1 MHHDFSM
8 VDWGPDEAKG
18 DINISSYFFPINGF
32 SDVKSGRVRYVIG
45 RKGSGKTAI
54 IEKIKSDMR
63 DNPMAFFSQLS
74 LRDFPTASFNS
85 LQDKAKSDKSKY
97 VAAWQ
102 FILYVELAKLILQ
115 DNGAKPTH
123 VTEDLYAFLSINN
136 FDSGVGFSETV
147 TILTENKNKVTV
159 KGGWLN
165 VENNS
170 GGSEQTLVKIHFNKA
185 VEILSRLLVQVESD
199 SEYRLFFDELDEGYS
214 SDDQRLN
221 LMILAL
227 IRAVEDSALLLRNGN
242 LNFNPLLVLRSDIY
256 DVLEDNDLNK
266 IDDYTLF
273 IRWSLDSKITAGD
286 ALDAEKLMTLRNVVN
301 NRIAASISIADAIFD
316 SWNTVAIDEDEGI
329 PYSVGSLWKYMA
341 NRTFE
346 RPRDIIKF
354 LKISAKYQKQGR
366 LRYAAVELA
375 EIDYSNWLYKEIKD
389 EIQSHLPVWRES
401 LQAITKIG
409 RGRFSLEVFEASLK
423 TNSAIVK
430 WLESNSKDA
439 ADIAETLFKFGVIG
453 NLENRR
459 WLFGYKDNALAFDPD
474 MELIVHYG
482 LHKKLRLLKSKAEY
496 LSLESSNDLVS
507 I

>member
-1 MHHDFSM
+1 
-8 VDWGPDEAKG
+8 
-18 DINISSYFFPINGF
+18 
-32 SDVKSGRVRYVIG
+32 
-45 RKGSGKTAI
+45 
-54 IEKIKSDMR
+54 
-63 DNPMAFFSQLS
+63 MAFFSQLS
-74 LRDFPTASFNS
+74 LRNFPTASFNT

-115 DNGAKPTH
+115 DNGTTPPH
-123 VTEDLYAFLSINN
+123 VIEDLRNFLNINS
-136 FDSGVGFSETV
+136 FDSVVGFSETV
-147 TILTENKNKVTV
+147 NILTENKNKVTV
-159 KGGWLN
+159 KGGWVNL
-165 VENNS
+165 ENNS
-170 GGSEQTLVKIHFNKA
+170 GGSEQTLVKVHFNKA
-185 VEILSRLLVQVESD
+185 VDMLSKLLTQVQSE

-214 SDDQRLN
+214 ADDQRLN

-227 IRAVEDSALLLRNGN
+227 IRAVEDSALLLRSSS

-273 IRWSLDSKITAGD
+273 IRWSLDPKLTAGD
-286 ALDAEKLMTLRNVVN
+286 TLDGEKLMTLRNVVN
-301 NRIAASISIADAIFD
+301 NRISASTSATDATSD
-316 SWNTVAIDEDEGI
+316 KWHTVTIDEDKDI

-354 LKISAKYQKQGR
+354 LKISAKHQKQGR
-366 LRYAAVELA
+366 LRYSAVELA

-389 EIQSHLPVWRES
+389 EIQSHLPVWRQS

-409 RGRFSLEVFEASLK
+409 RGKFSLEEFEASLQK
-423 TNSAIVK
+423 DSEITK
-430 WLESNSKDA
+430 WLESNSRSA
-439 ADIAETLFKFGVIG
+439 IDIAEALFKFGVIG
-453 NLENRR
+453 NLEDRR

-482 LHKKLRLLKSKAEY
+482 LHKKLRLLKSKSEY
-496 LSLESSNDLVS
+496 LRLEASN
-507 I
+507 

>member
-18 DINISSYFFPINGF
+18 DTNISNYFFPIDGF
-32 SDVKSGRVRYVIG
+32 SDVKSGKVRYVIG

-63 DNPMAFFSQLS
+63 DSSMAFFSQLS
-74 LRDFPTASFNS
+74 LRNFPTASFS
-85 LQDKAKSDKSKY
+85 TLQDKAKSDKSKY

-102 FILYVELAKLILQ
+102 FLIYVELAKLILQ
-115 DNGAKPTH
+115 DNGATPTH
-123 VTEDLYAFLSINN
+123 VTEDLYTFLSINN
-136 FDSGVGFSETV
+136 LDSDIGFSETV
-147 TILTENKNKVTV
+147 NILKENKNKVTV
-159 KGGWLN
+159 KGGWISA
-165 VENNS
+165 ENNS
-170 GGSEQTLVKIHFNKA
+170 GGSEQALVKVHFNKA
-185 VEILSRLLVQVESD
+185 VEMLSRLLVQVESE

-227 IRAVEDSALLLRNGN
+227 IRAVEDSALVLRSDN

-256 DVLEDNDLNK
+256 DILEDNDLNK

-273 IRWSLDSKITAGD
+273 IRWSLDPKITAGD
-286 ALDAEKLMTLRNVVN
+286 TLDGEKLMTLRNVVN
-301 NRIAASISIADAIFD
+301 TRITASTATGSVISDT
-316 SWNTVAIDEDEGI
+316 WHTVSIDEDQGI

-354 LKISAKYQKQGR
+354 LKISAKYQRQGR

-375 EIDYSNWLYKEIKD
+375 EIDYSDWLYKEIKD
-389 EIQSHLPVWRES
+389 EIQSHLPVWRQS
-401 LQAITKIG
+401 LQAITRVG
-409 RGRFSLEVFEASLK
+409 RGRFSLEEFEASLGK
-423 TNSAIVK
+423 DSVITK
-430 WLESNSKDA
+430 WFESNSKNA
-439 ADIAETLFKFGVIG
+439 IDIAEVLFKFGVIG

-482 LHKKLRLLKSKAEY
+482 LHKKLRLLKSKSEY
-496 LSLESSNDLVS
+496 LSLESLN
-507 I
+507 

>member
-1 MHHDFSM
+1 MHQNFSM

-18 DINISSYFFPINGF
+18 DKNISNYFFPIDGF
-32 SDVKSGRVRYVIG
+32 SDIKSGKIRYVIG

-54 IEKIKSDMR
+54 IEKIKSEMLDS
-63 DNPMAFFSQLS
+63 PTAFFSQLS
-74 LRDFPTASFNS
+74 LRSFPTASFNT
-85 LQDKAKSDKSKY
+85 LQDRAKSDKSKY

-102 FILYVELAKLILQ
+102 FILYVELAKLVLL

-123 VTEDLYAFLSINN
+123 AIEDLHTFLSINN
-136 FDSGVGFSETV
+136 FDSGIGFSETV
-147 TILTENKNKVTV
+147 NILTENKNKVTV
-159 KGGWLN
+159 KGGWLSI
-165 VENNS
+165 ENNS
-170 GGSEQTLVKIHFNKA
+170 GGSEQTLIKVHFNKA
-185 VEILSRLLVQVESD
+185 VEILSKLLFQVESE

-227 IRAVEDSALLLRNGN
+227 IRAIEDSALLLRSSS

-256 DVLEDNDLNK
+256 DILEDNDLNK
-266 IDDYTLF
+266 IDDYMLF
-273 IRWSLDSKITAGD
+273 IRWSLDPKITAGD
-286 ALDAEKLMTLRNVVN
+286 TLDGEKLMTLRNVVN
-301 NRIAASISIADAIFD
+301 SRIAASISISSTISDT
-316 SWNTVAIDEDEGI
+316 WHTVAIDEDQGI

-366 LRYAAVELA
+366 LRYAAVEQA
-375 EIDYSNWLYKEIKD
+375 EIDYSDWLYKEIKD

-401 LQAITKIG
+401 LQAITRIG
-409 RGRFSLEVFEASLK
+409 RGRFSLEDFETSLK
-423 TNSAIVK
+423 KDSAITK
-430 WLESNSKDA
+430 WLESSSKSA
-439 ADIAETLFKFGVIG
+439 INIAELLFKFGIIG

-459 WLFGYKDNALAFDPD
+459 WLFGYKDNALTFDPD

-482 LHKKLRLLKSKAEY
+482 LHKKLRLLKSKGEY
-496 LSLESSNDLVS
+496 LSLEPSN
-507 I
+507 

>member
-18 DINISSYFFPINGF
+18 DTNISNYFFPVDGF
-32 SDVKSGRVRYVIG
+32 SDVKLGKVRYVIG

-63 DNPMAFFSQLS
+63 DSPLAFFSQLS
-74 LRDFPTASFNS
+74 LRNFPTASFNT

-102 FILYVELAKLILQ
+102 FILYVELAKLVLQ
-115 DNGAKPTH
+115 DNGAMPTH
-123 VTEDLYAFLSINN
+123 ITEDLHTFLSINS

-147 TILTENKNKVTV
+147 NILTENKNKVTV

-170 GGSEQTLVKIHFNKA
+170 GGSEQTLVKVHFNKA
-185 VEILSRLLVQVESD
+185 VDMLSRLLVQIESE

-227 IRAVEDSALLLRNGN
+227 IRAVEDSALLLRTGS
-242 LNFNPLLVLRSDIY
+242 LNFKPLLVLRSDIY

-273 IRWSLDSKITAGD
+273 IRWSLDPKITAGD
-286 ALDAEKLMTLRNVVN
+286 TLDSEKLMTLRNVVN
-301 NRIAASISIADAIFD
+301 NRISASISVASAISD
-316 SWNTVAIDEDEGI
+316 TWHTVVIDEDQGI
-329 PYSVGSLWKYMA
+329 PYSVDSLWKYMA

-354 LKISAKYQKQGR
+354 LKIAARHQRQGR
-366 LRYAAVELA
+366 LRYSAVELA
-375 EIDYSNWLYKEIKD
+375 ENDYSNWLYKEIKD

-409 RGRFSLEVFEASLK
+409 RGKFSLEEFEASLK
-423 TNSAIVK
+423 KDSAITK
-430 WLESNSKDA
+430 WLESSSKNA
-439 ADIAETLFKFGVIG
+439 TDIAEALFKFGVIG

-482 LHKKLRLLKSKAEY
+482 LHKKLRLLKSKGEY
-496 LSLESSNDLVS
+496 LRLESSN
-507 I
+507 